1 MITGCNAVYYQH
13 FGLDGPPF
21 QFTPALKTLYMGR
34 GYREALAALRW
45 GLLHEPSGFT
55 LFTCETGVGK
65 TTLVHRLLS
74 EKYDTVRAALIVNP
88 AIGFG
93 PLLEDAVRQLGIE
106 CGSAGAAECQETL
119 GRALASVPPG
129 HRLALVIDDAQELPD
144 DSLERLRLLA
154 NYDRADEKRF
164 QLILVGDHS
173 LEMRLLSPRFRSLN
187 ERIGARA
194 GLSAL
199 DRSERLEYV
208 DQLLRQRG
216 GSIRRV
222 FFRRPL
228 AGLLEASEGVPRR
241 INLLC
246 HNAMLAAYSEG
257 ARKVRLSHAQQTLA
271 EVKLGK
277 RLDNGEAAGAGI
289 APGFA
294 TGPGGER
301 ISRAVS
307 GSRWALAIASTAG
320 IALLCVVVVGGP
332 RIHAGQTRLRQV
344 KNVVVQPLEG
354 LVGQLENLRTLR
366 QTLLEALPKVESAAG
381 QLAARPGVRSSAR
394 RPNSTLHGSD
404 IKPNNLSS
412 PEPASREAGRKS
424 TLTASPRSASTL
436 RHNHAIRA
444 RTKSG
449 IEAPPT
455 AHSSKGPTGSPS
467 DGGAAPGNG
476 LPSGVSSGRRGSAGQ
491 QGREV
496 AAEPG
501 SLVKKPFHRP
511 ASLAVV
517 SPPGREL
524 KARSRF
530 LGRVLNPNLPA
541 ASKSLVCQHPTRE
554 WRQVALRPPRWVVAR
569 CGDAL
574 LKLAKSYYGSA
585 A

>member
-74 EKYDTVRAALIVNP
+74 DKYETVRAALIVNP

-93 PLLEDAVRQLGIE
+93 PLLEKAVRQLGIE
-106 CGSAGAAECQETL
+106 CGSAGA
-119 GRALASVPPG
+119 
-129 HRLALVIDDAQELPD
+129 
-144 DSLERLRLLA
+144 
-154 NYDRADEKRF
+154 
-164 QLILVGDHS
+164 
-173 LEMRLLSPRFRSLN
+173 
-187 ERIGARA
+187 
-194 GLSAL
+194 
-199 DRSERLEYV
+199 
-208 DQLLRQRG
+208 
-216 GSIRRV
+216 
-222 FFRRPL
+222 
-228 AGLLEASEGVPRR
+228 
-241 INLLC
+241 
-246 HNAMLAAYSEG
+246 
-257 ARKVRLSHAQQTLA
+257 
-271 EVKLGK
+271 
-277 RLDNGEAAGAGI
+277 
-289 APGFA
+289 
-294 TGPGGER
+294 
-301 ISRAVS
+301 
-307 GSRWALAIASTAG
+307 
-320 IALLCVVVVGGP
+320 
-332 RIHAGQTRLRQV
+332 
-344 KNVVVQPLEG
+344 
-354 LVGQLENLRTLR
+354 VGQLT
-366 QTLLEALPKVESAAG
+366 AG
-381 QLAARPGVRSSAR
+381 PGVRSSAR

-476 LPSGVSSGRRGSAGQ
+476 LPSGVSGGRRGSAGQ

-501 SLVKKPFHRP
+501 SLVKKPF
-511 ASLAVV
+511 
-517 SPPGREL
+517 
-524 KARSRF
+524 F
-530 LGRVLNPNLPA
+530 A
-541 ASKSLVCQHPTRE
+541 AS
-554 WRQVALRPPRWVVAR
+554 
-569 CGDAL
+569 
-574 LKLAKSYYGSA
+574 
-585 A
+585 